1 MAILN
6 ECPETKKCGKGRSK
20 GEKIMGY
27 CSDVAL
33 IMKNTAWDAVRDYF
47 ADNTDVGNTL
57 DRARVISYRNEYTI
71 LSWTSLKWTEPIH
84 TIIVYLNNEGYDYH
98 YARVGEAMEDTE
110 ESLAEEDDIM
120 NDAFYIPH
128 YICYEDKVAG
138 YA

>member
-1 MAILN
+1 M
-6 ECPETKKCGKGRSK
+6 
-20 GEKIMGY
+20 
-27 CSDVAL
+27 
-33 IMKNTAWDAVRDYF
+33 
-47 ADNTDVGNTL
+47 

-84 TIIVYLNNEGYDYH
+84 TIMVYLNNKGYDYH
-98 YARVGEAMEDTE
+98 YARVGEAMEDAE

-128 YICYEDKVAG
+128 SICYENKVAD